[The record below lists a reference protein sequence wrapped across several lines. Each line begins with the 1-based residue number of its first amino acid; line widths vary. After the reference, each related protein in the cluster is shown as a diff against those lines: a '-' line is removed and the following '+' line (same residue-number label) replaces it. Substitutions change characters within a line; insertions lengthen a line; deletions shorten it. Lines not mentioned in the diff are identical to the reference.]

1 MIHWPDLVRTAKGL
15 KYVWQIVAFMVA
27 YSLLAI
33 WKEYSSLGAVGDVS
47 SDVSAL
53 FSLATLIPWASV
65 SVRRLHDTNRSGW
78 WLLIW
83 FLPVVGLIILAFLL
97 VQEGETPHTMQS
109 ASK

>member
-1 MIHWPDLVRTAKGL
+1 
-15 KYVWQIVAFMVA
+15 
-27 YSLLAI
+27 
-33 WKEYSSLGAVGDVS
+33 
-47 SDVSAL
+47 
-53 FSLATLIPWASV
+53 
-65 SVRRLHDTNRSGW
+65 VRRLHDTNRSGW